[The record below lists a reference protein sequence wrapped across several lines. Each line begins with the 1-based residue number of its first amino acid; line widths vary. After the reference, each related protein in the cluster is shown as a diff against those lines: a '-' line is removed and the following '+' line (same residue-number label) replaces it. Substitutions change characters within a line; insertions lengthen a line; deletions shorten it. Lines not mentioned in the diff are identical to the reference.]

1 MENIKKNPLS
11 LQLNADDFL
20 PASNEEKQSLVIMR
34 ESVNFWKD
42 GLRRLKKNK
51 IAMVSFVFI
60 IAIAIFA
67 YLLPAVWPYSY
78 AEQVKGSNNL
88 APFEY
93 SASEQARID
102 AGEKVFPHIL
112 GTDRMGRDFA
122 VRIMMGTRVSLSVG
136 LIASVLVL
144 IIGATYG
151 AVSAFAGGWVDNI
164 MMRITDILYTIPDI
178 LLIILLG
185 MALKEPLES
194 LATKPGFKWMQT
206 LGPNMISIFIIFA
219 LLYWVG
225 MARIVRSQILILK
238 ESEYVTAAR
247 ALGASSGRIMMGTRV
262 SLSVGLIASVLVL
275 IIGATYGAI
284 SAFAGGW
291 VDNIMMRI
299 TDILYT
305 IPDILLIIL
314 LGMALKDPLD
324 KLSTQPGFKWM
335 QTLGPNM
342 ISIFIIF
349 ALLYWVGM
357 ARIVRSQILILKE
370 SEYVTAARA
379 LGASSGRIIKKH
391 LLTNC
396 IGTLIVTTTLQIPA
410 SIFTE
415 SYLSFIGLGVAAPLP
430 SLGSLATDAVKGMN
444 TYPHLLIAP
453 ALMISVMILVF
464 NLFGDGLRDAFDPK
478 LKN

>member
-1 MENIKKNPLS
+1 M
-11 LQLNADDFL
+11 
-20 PASNEEKQSLVIMR
+20 
-34 ESVNFWKD
+34 
-42 GLRRLKKNK
+42 
-51 IAMVSFVFI
+51 
-60 IAIAIFA
+60 
-67 YLLPAVWPYSY
+67 
-78 AEQVKGSNNL
+78 KGSNNL
-88 APFEY
+88 KPFEY

-151 AVSAFAGGWVDNI
+151 AVA
-164 MMRITDILYTIPDI
+164 
-178 LLIILLG
+178 
-185 MALKEPLES
+185 
-194 LATKPGFKWMQT
+194 
-206 LGPNMISIFIIFA
+206 
-219 LLYWVG
+219 
-225 MARIVRSQILILK
+225 
-238 ESEYVTAAR
+238 
-247 ALGASSGRIMMGTRV
+247 
-262 SLSVGLIASVLVL
+262 
-275 IIGATYGAI
+275 
-284 SAFAGGW
+284 AFAGGW

-464 NLFGDGLRDAFDPK
+464 NLFGDGLRDALDPQHQK
-478 LKN
+478 EGSR

>member
-1 MENIKKNPLS
+1 
-11 LQLNADDFL
+11 
-20 PASNEEKQSLVIMR
+20 
-34 ESVNFWKD
+34 
-42 GLRRLKKNK
+42 
-51 IAMVSFVFI
+51 
-60 IAIAIFA
+60 
-67 YLLPAVWPYSY
+67 VWPYSY

-247 ALGASSGRIMMGTRV
+247 ALGASSGRI
-262 SLSVGLIASVLVL
+262 
-275 IIGATYGAI
+275 
-284 SAFAGGW
+284 
-291 VDNIMMRI
+291 
-299 TDILYT
+299 
-305 IPDILLIIL
+305 
-314 LGMALKDPLD
+314 
-324 KLSTQPGFKWM
+324 
-335 QTLGPNM
+335 
-342 ISIFIIF
+342 
-349 ALLYWVGM
+349 
-357 ARIVRSQILILKE
+357 
-370 SEYVTAARA
+370 
-379 LGASSGRIIKKH
+379 IKKH

-453 ALMISVMILVF
+453 AVMISVMILVF